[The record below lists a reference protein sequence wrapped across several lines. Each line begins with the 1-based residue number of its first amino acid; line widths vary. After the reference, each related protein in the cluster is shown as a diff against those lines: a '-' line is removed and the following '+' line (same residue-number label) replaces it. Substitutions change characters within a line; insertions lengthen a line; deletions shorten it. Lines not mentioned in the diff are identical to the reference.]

1 MGTRWVSVAREW
13 VGVVSGKRVLV
24 LGGNFGGLT
33 AALELKYE
41 LGEDVE
47 VTVVSASDRF
57 LFNPSLIWLPFGKR
71 SAADITFALEPTF
84 DAHEIGFVHAE
95 ATAIDPAARTVATT
109 SGSYGY
115 DYLVVA
121 TGFRNKFDV
130 VPGLG
135 PDGYAQTI
143 TTLGDAERAGTAWRK
158 FLDDPGP
165 VVIGATQ
172 GASCFGAA
180 YEFLFNTAH
189 QLRKAKLQNK
199 VSLTFV
205 TAEPFVGHFGI
216 GGLPGGEKL
225 LNMFLKKEGITA
237 RTGVAFEEVTGD
249 RIKLTDGTDVPFRYA
264 MVVPPF
270 AGQEL
275 IRATPGLS
283 DDKGYVPVAD
293 TYQSKAYPQI
303 YAAGIAAQVPVPW
316 QTSVPIGIPKTGF
329 PTESMAKVAAR
340 NIAAAIKGEPPVKHK
355 DFGEMAAVCMM
366 DAGSNGVMILADH
379 MLPPRKAAVMIPGPE
394 VHAMKVAFEKYFLW
408 KSRHGYIRLP

>member
-1 MGTRWVSVAREW
+1 
-13 VGVVSGKRVLV
+13 
-24 LGGNFGGLT
+24 
-33 AALELKYE
+33 LELKYE
-41 LGEDVE
+41 QGEDVE

-57 LFNPSLIWLPFGKR
+57 LFNPSLIWLPLGKR
-71 SAADITFALEPTF
+71 NAADITFALEPTF
-84 DAHEIGFVHAE
+84 DAHQIEFVHAE
-95 ATAIDPAARTVATT
+95 ATAIDPAARTVTTT
-109 SGSYGY
+109 SHSYGY
-115 DYLVVA
+115 DYLVIA

-189 QLRKAKLQNK
+189 QLRKAKLAKQ

-283 DDKGYVPVAD
+283 DDKGYVPVED
-293 TYQSKAYPQI
+293 TYQSKAYPEI

-340 NIAAAIKGEPPVKHK
+340 NITAAIKGEPPVKHK

-366 DAGSNGVMILADH
+366 DADSNGVTILADQ
-379 MLPPRKAAVMIPGPE
+379 MLPPRKAAIMIPARRCTP
-394 VHAMKVAFEKYFLW
+394 
-408 KSRHGYIRLP
+408 